1 MINRRTVVVAASSLF
16 AIAVCATPWG
26 AAAAAPTTPNSPV
39 AAQAAAPTATDD
51 EVVVIERNALGAVT
65 KTTRYEPA
73 GSAEKLRAQLRAK
86 GVTGIV
92 PAGQKAE
99 QILAC
104 SPFVGTAAAWC
115 SHAWA
120 YNQFNDPQ
128 IYFLDHTPA
137 GYPVT
142 NAVSDWNQA
151 AGIDSY
157 YRWYTQ
163 GCPGGGRHCVHVYA
177 VNSAEDWYGLTSW
190 AANAPSGPASVQLN
204 TRLLGNATQRAKTTC
219 HELGHALGLDHN
231 SSTNSCLKSGTVGA
245 GWSTRPSADD
255 RQVLNLLYPKPGT

>member
-1 MINRRTVVVAASSLF
+1 M
-16 AIAVCATPWG
+16 
-26 AAAAAPTTPNSPV
+26 
-39 AAQAAAPTATDD
+39 
-51 EVVVIERNALGAVT
+51 
-65 KTTRYEPA
+65 TRYEPA
-73 GSAEKLRAQLRAK
+73 GTIPVTPLARNSALSFSAD
-86 GVTGIV
+86 
-92 PAGQKAE
+92 PAGQKASN

-128 IYFLDHTPA
+128 VYFLDHTPA

-142 NAVSDWNQA
+142 NAVNDWYQA
-151 AGIDSY
+151 PGIDAY
-157 YRWYTQ
+157 YRWHTQ

-177 VNSAEDWYGLTSW
+177 VNSAESWYGLTSW
-190 AANAPSGPASVQLN
+190 AANAPQGPATVQLN

-245 GWSTRPSADD
+245 GWSTHPSNDD
-255 RQVLNLLYPKPGT
+255 FQVLNQLYPKPGT